1 MAETVAPE
9 IRTEMAG
16 LAAVVRQEAL
26 GTHLNRRHSQQQS
39 GESNTCGPCRF
50 LQKTGAQ

>member
-26 GTHLNRRHSQQQS
+26 GTHLNR
-39 GESNTCGPCRF
+39 
-50 LQKTGAQ
+50 QKK